1 MNKQLIAALAAAGLV
16 TACSGPQ
23 TITQKVYEE
32 KVKIVKE
39 QIDET
44 PKWMIELPKD
54 EEAYYSAG
62 TAQSSDLQMSIDM
75 ATINAKRTLADR
87 IAGELSSQIKAYVA
101 ESGELGHTDVVS
113 LDVEKVTKNV
123 IANVNVAGYVPE
135 EVKIVPVGTSY
146 RTYVLLAYPIGE
158 ANRVLVDQLRKNTVL
173 AAKIRSVKAFK
184 ELENEVDERRE
195 EELKELEILSQV
207 E

>member
-23 TITQKVYEE
+23 TITQKVFEE
-32 KVKIVKE
+32 KEKIVKE

-44 PKWMIELPKD
+44 PKWMIELPMD
-54 EEAYYSAG
+54 EDAYYSAG

-146 RTYVLLAYPIGE
+146 RTCLLYTSPSP
-158 ANRVLVDQLRKNTVL
+158 RD
-173 AAKIRSVKAFK
+173 
-184 ELENEVDERRE
+184 
-195 EELKELEILSQV
+195 
-207 E
+207 

>member
-1 MNKQLIAALAAAGLV
+1 M
-16 TACSGPQ
+16 
-23 TITQKVYEE
+23 
-32 KVKIVKE
+32 
-39 QIDET
+39 
-44 PKWMIELPKD
+44 
-54 EEAYYSAG
+54 
-62 TAQSSDLQMSIDM
+62 
-75 ATINAKRTLADR
+75 
-87 IAGELSSQIKAYVA
+87 
-101 ESGELGHTDVVS
+101 
-113 LDVEKVTKNV
+113 
-123 IANVNVAGYVPE
+123 PE

>member
-23 TITQKVYEE
+23 TITQKVFEE
-32 KVKIVKE
+32 KEKIVKE

-54 EEAYYSAG
+54 EEVYYSAG

>member
-1 MNKQLIAALAAAGLV
+1 MDKRLIATFVAAGLI
-16 TACSGPQ
+16 TGCAGPK
-23 TITQKVYEE
+23 TVTQKVYED

-44 PKWMIELPKD
+44 PKWMVELPEAD
-54 EEAYYSAG
+54 DAYYSAG

-87 IAGELSSQIKAYVA
+87 IAGELSSQMKAYVA
-101 ESGELGHTDVVS
+101 ESGELGHTDVIS

-123 IANVNVAGYVPE
+123 IANVNVAGYIPD

-158 ANRVLVDQLRKNTVL
+158 ANRIMVDQIRKNTVL
-173 AAKIRSVKAFK
+173 AAKIRAAKSFK
-184 ELENEVDERRE
+184 DLENEVDKRKA

>member
-23 TITQKVYEE
+23 TITQKVFEE
-32 KVKIVKE
+32 KEKIVKE

-87 IAGELSSQIKAYVA
+87 IAG
-101 ESGELGHTDVVS
+101 DV
-113 LDVEKVTKNV
+113 D
-123 IANVNVAGYVPE
+123 I
-135 EVKIVPVGTSY
+135 
-146 RTYVLLAYPIGE
+146 
-158 ANRVLVDQLRKNTVL
+158 
-173 AAKIRSVKAFK
+173 
-184 ELENEVDERRE
+184 RRE
-195 EELKELEILSQV
+195 EDGYLQSVYADATDYASGLGE
-207 E
+207 

>member
-1 MNKQLIAALAAAGLV
+1 
-16 TACSGPQ
+16 
-23 TITQKVYEE
+23 
-32 KVKIVKE
+32 
-39 QIDET
+39 
-44 PKWMIELPKD
+44 
-54 EEAYYSAG
+54 
-62 TAQSSDLQMSIDM
+62 MSIDM